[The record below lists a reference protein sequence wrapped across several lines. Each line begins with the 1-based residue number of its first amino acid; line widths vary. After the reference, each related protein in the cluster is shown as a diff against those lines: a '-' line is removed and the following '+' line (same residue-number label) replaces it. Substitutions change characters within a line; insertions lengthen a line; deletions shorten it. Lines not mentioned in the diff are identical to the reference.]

1 MIDKANDDR
10 LRRGE
15 LIVSDGGL
23 WRGLLFDNPKLGLP
37 PELTWSFTFTFADVS
52 RAYGSS
58 PVSMDIDW
66 VFLHATDWRRMIG
79 QRVQID
85 QFAEPAEAS
94 VYFFEHHRYNAVDL
108 RILDQRGAAIL
119 VTAVISG
126 DLDEL
131 GMESLAVTSWLTFAG
146 ITVQLSAGPSVEES
160 VLRLRDFTDVSALT
174 SVGGTPLG
182 VLFGPA
188 DPPTSEQS

>member
-1 MIDKANDDR
+1 MIDKANNDR
-10 LRRGE
+10 LSRSE

-37 PELTWSFTFTFADVS
+37 PELTWSFTFAFADVS

-66 VFLHATDWRRMIG
+66 VFLNPSDWRRMAG
-79 QRVQID
+79 QSAQID
-85 QFAEPAEAS
+85 QFGEPAEAS
-94 VYFFEHHRYNAVDL
+94 VYFFEHHRYSAVDL

-119 VTAVISG
+119 VSAVVSG

-160 VLRLRDFTDVSALT
+160 VARLGDFTGVSALT
-174 SVGGTPLG
+174 SVGGTPLS

-188 DPPTSEQS
+188 DPLTPEQP